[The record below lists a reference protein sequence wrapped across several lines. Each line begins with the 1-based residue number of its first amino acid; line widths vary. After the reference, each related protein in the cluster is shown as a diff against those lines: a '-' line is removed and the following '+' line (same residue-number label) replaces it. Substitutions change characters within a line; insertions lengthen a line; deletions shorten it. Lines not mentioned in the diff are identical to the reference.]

1 MRKQKPPLVTTT
13 IKQPKGA
20 CIEQQG
26 NFDFRP
32 TNLVVRDCI
41 RLWEKTTEILQENE
55 SHEEKKQTVMEN
67 FILNSKFEIQSRN
80 QTGEFILSMVFYF

>member
-55 SHEEKKQTVMEN
+55 SHEKKN
-67 FILNSKFEIQSRN
+67 KRSWKILFSTQNLKFN
-80 QTGEFILSMVFYF
+80 QGTKLVSSF